1 MIIKQQGQTTPHLSH
16 TTLASL
22 TGDQQAKSTS
32 HLLPLHPNRIKK
44 EQAMEL
50 TNEEFLQQFASLNSN
65 QASDA
70 PLQLGQ
76 SAFETRNWAK
86 CALLRIVADRS
97 PMLSQFSKIM
107 VRAWEVH
114 PQTTLTVVAKNL
126 YLVHF
131 NTEADL
137 LKVINR
143 GIWTYKNDMVIL
155 KRIYGP
161 NDIAQP
167 AR

>member
-1 MIIKQQGQTTPHLSH
+1 MCI
-16 TTLASL
+16 
-22 TGDQQAKSTS
+22 TS
-32 HLLPLHPNRIKK
+32 H
-44 EQAMEL
+44 
-50 TNEEFLQQFASLNSN
+50 
-65 QASDA
+65 
-70 PLQLGQ
+70 
-76 SAFETRNWAK
+76 
-86 CALLRIVADRS
+86 VADRS

-114 PQTTLTVVAKNL
+114 PQTTFTVVAKNL

-137 LKVINR
+137 LRVINR

-161 NDIAQP
+161 DGLSTAGC
-167 AR
+167 